1 MKLLLSS
8 LIASL
13 MVTCTLAFAPSPQPQ
28 SKILQPNAQ
37 ADDEMCEKECHR
49 RVLLKTGSLVVAS
62 IFGFEGV
69 VKPAEAIPEQKVY
82 SSNARNFMRLGEGD
96 SSGGSVYDNNPTSPK
111 ARMTKSQ

>member
-1 MKLLLSS
+1 
-8 LIASL
+8 

-28 SKILQPNAQ
+28 NKIPQPNAK
-37 ADDEMCEKECHR
+37 ADDEMSEKECQHR

-69 VKPAEAIPEQKVY
+69 VETAEAIPEQKVY

-96 SSGGSVYDNNPTSPK
+96 SSGGSVYDNNPTLPK
-111 ARMTKSQ
+111 ARARRAISNNNS